1 MFRFWYC
8 FVFVWLIQKL
18 FSLYVFIYLSV
29 WVTTSLF
36 EYSWFIFI
44 FLWFGDNTQS
54 WRWTWCWGW
63 AGSWAR
69 GTRPL
74 HLVWLQGISH
84 LHCDSIVDGCWS
96 VEMVE
101 AVILYF
107 ILRKDFSRSV
117 SSWSGEITKMTN
129 FAGKWI
135 SFSLIITMILTL
147 MSILQSD
154 QTTHQVSKFLMSL
167 SIGTFHERPCYSSNL
182 QCCNENPENFTWT
195 NICWI
200 LRKHRFF
207 APCIKLHLS
216 I

>member
-44 FLWFGDNTQS
+44 FLWFGDNTQT

-74 HLVWLQGISH
+74 RLVWLQGISH
-84 LHCDSIVDGCWS
+84 LHCDSIGDGCGS
-96 VEMVE
+96 VEMVKT
-101 AVILYF
+101 VILYF
-107 ILRKDFSRSV
+107 ILRKDYLCSPFL
-117 SSWSGEITKMTN
+117 SSWSGEITKMKDC
-129 FAGKWI
+129 AGWGSSKWI
-135 SFSLIITMILTL
+135 SFSLMIKMILAL

-154 QTTHQVSKFLMSL
+154 KTTHRL
-167 SIGTFHERPCYSSNL
+167 
-182 QCCNENPENFTWT
+182 
-195 NICWI
+195 
-200 LRKHRFF
+200 
-207 APCIKLHLS
+207 
-216 I
+216 